1 MSAASESP
9 ESFHFWSAA
18 TCIAA
23 TLKRHVWVERGTY
36 KLYPNMF
43 AVLVGRPGLGKG
55 GALNPAASILK
66 EANTVSLMSDRVTI
80 EYVLEK
86 LSKGFPSQTIAP
98 GGGLQFGHDASAM
111 IFSPELSIFI
121 TASQHTLPILADLWD
136 SREGDF
142 SYGTR
147 HKGDYKIKNSC
158 VSMLAG
164 STQEWLISS
173 IPANAV
179 GGGFTRRVNF
189 VFAKDKQAF
198 IPWPAVNHTSIRNDL
213 VNDLRHISQ
222 IRGEITFDKHA
233 HELFDVYYRSAV
245 ADEFDDEATTAY
257 KTTKWAHATKL
268 ATAISL
274 GSDDAPVISE
284 RALQLAIDRVDNVL
298 SNISLVFR
306 AVGES
311 DLVTAAD
318 RVLRFIETKGYATKS
333 EILRVNWRHIS
344 AADLDT
350 ILTTFVNGGLVLEKS
365 SGKTITYEMAPIPKK
380 KGATP

>member
-1 MSAASESP
+1 M
-9 ESFHFWSAA
+9 
-18 TCIAA
+18 
-23 TLKRHVWVERGTY
+23 Y
-36 KLYPNMF
+36 KLYPNIF

-55 GALNPAASILK
+55 GALNPAASILR
-66 EANTVSLMSDRVTI
+66 EANTTALMSDRVTI

-86 LSKGFPSQTIAP
+86 LSKGFPSQSIAT
-98 GGGLQFGHDASAM
+98 GGGLQFGNDASAM

-158 VSMLAG
+158 ISMLAG

-198 IPWPAVNHTSIRNDL
+198 IPWPAQNHTAIRDNL

-222 IRGEITFDKHA
+222 IRGEMTFDKHA
-233 HELFDVYYRSAV
+233 HQLFDAYYRSAI

-268 ATAISL
+268 ACAISL
-274 GSDDAPVISE
+274 GCCDSLCISE
-284 RALQLAIDRVDNVL
+284 DSLKLAIDRVDDIL
-298 SNISLVFR
+298 SNLSLVFR

-318 RVLRFIETKGYATKS
+318 RILRFLEVKGYATKS
-333 EILRVNWRHIS
+333 EILRANWRHIS
-344 AADLDT
+344 SVDLDT
-350 ILTTFVNGGLVLEKS
+350 ILTTFISGGLVLEKV
-365 SGKTITYEMAPIPKK
+365 SGKTVTYEVAPVKK
-380 KGATP
+380 KQKGTP